1 MKKSRNYGFTLIEAL
16 VASLILAIAAVVV
29 CGLCSR
35 CMVNNKRGLEYEQ
48 ACRLLDEVL
57 DKSATIWLD
66 KLVTSEK
73 FSGDFSERYPGYQY
87 QIESELTDDPQLHLV
102 TATVSW
108 QVLDNHYQVSTSTL
122 IYTGG
127 ELTTAAAP

>member
-29 CGLCSR
+29 CGLCNR

-57 DKSATIWLD
+57 DKSATIWRD
-66 KLVTSEK
+66 KLITSEK
-73 FSGDFSERYPGYQY
+73 FSGDFSERYPDYQY
-87 QIESELTDDPQLHLV
+87 QIESELTDDPQLRLV

-108 QVLDNHYQVSTSTL
+108 QVLDNRYQVSTSTL
-122 IYTGG
+122 IYTGN

>member
-1 MKKSRNYGFTLIEAL
+1 MKKTRNYGFTLIEAL

-66 KLVTSEK
+66 KLITSEN
-73 FSGDFSERYPGYQY
+73 FSGDFSERYPDYQY
-87 QIESELTDDPQLHLV
+87 QIESELTDDPHLHLV

-108 QVLDNHYQVSTSTL
+108 QVLDNRYQVSTSTL

-127 ELTTAAAP
+127 ELATAAVP